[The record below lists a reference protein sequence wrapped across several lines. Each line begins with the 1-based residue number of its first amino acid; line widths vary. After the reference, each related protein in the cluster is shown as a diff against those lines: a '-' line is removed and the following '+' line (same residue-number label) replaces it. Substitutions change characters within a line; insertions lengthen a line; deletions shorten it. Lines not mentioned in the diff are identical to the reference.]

1 MSVSPVSGGATGE
14 LIQIG
19 ARTTRST
26 DLSIVTAQ
34 GDKVTISAS
43 ATHGVGYAA
52 ATGSSDGVS
61 LTAGAVSVSDS
72 SSLSISVE
80 GDLNRRELH
89 DINKVVRALERAA
102 ARGDASRL
110 LDRLSHAHLRSLST
124 ISGSIT
130 TQTVVTAQQIQ
141 GSQQPSDPADSAP
154 PASLDTSTA
163 PSGSSTPAPV
173 AESASSSTADA
184 AATTD
189 APAPA
194 APASQTPTTLKAP
207 VVQKTTAAGAPGVPP
222 PRAPKI
228 EDFMFTIL
236 KALLNPNSG
245 TASGAPAAA
254 SSTSTAD
261 TSDELKAA

>member
-89 DINKVVRALERAA
+89 DINKVVRALQRAA

-110 LDRLSHAHLRSLST
+110 LDRLSQAHLRSLST

-141 GSQQPSDPADSAP
+141 GSQQPAAPADSAP
-154 PASLDTSTA
+154 PASSDTPPV
-163 PSGSSTPAPV
+163 PSGSPTPPPV
-173 AESASSSTADA
+173 AASAPATAEA
-184 AATTD
+184 PATTD

-194 APASQTPTTLKAP
+194 APASQTPMTLKAP
-207 VVQKTTAAGAPGVPP
+207 VVQKTLAAGAPGVPP

-236 KALLNPNSG
+236 KALLNPNG
-245 TASGAPAAA
+245 GATASVAPA
-254 SSTSTAD
+254 STPNAE

>member
-61 LTAGAVSVSDS
+61 VSDS

-89 DINKVVRALERAA
+89 DINKVVRALDRAA

>member
-26 DLSIVTAQ
+26 DLSIVTAE

-52 ATGSSDGVS
+52 ASGSADGVS
-61 LTAGAVSVSDS
+61 LTAGSLTVSDS

-89 DINKVVRALERAA
+89 DIKKVVRALERAA

-110 LDRLSHAHLRSLST
+110 LDRLSHAHLNSLSSV
-124 ISGSIT
+124 SGSIT
-130 TQTVVTAQQIQ
+130 TQTVVTATKVEGTQQAA
-141 GSQQPSDPADSAP
+141 SATDSPAP
-154 PASLDTSTA
+154 PVADAPAQADASA
-163 PSGSSTPAPV
+163 TPPPV
-173 AESASSSTADA
+173 AESTPS
-184 AATTD
+184 TTD
-189 APAPA
+189 APAAATPA
-194 APASQTPTTLKAP
+194 GTTPTTLRAPALQKAEP
-207 VVQKTTAAGAPGVPP
+207 PATPAAEP

-228 EDFMFTIL
+228 EDFMFAIL
-236 KALLNPNSG
+236 KALLNPNGG
-245 TASGAPAAA
+245 TAAPLAAPATDAA
-254 SSTSTAD
+254 PAP
-261 TSDELKAA
+261 KAA

>member
-26 DLSIVTAQ
+26 DLSIVTAE

-52 ATGSSDGVS
+52 AAGSSDGVS
-61 LTAGAVSVSDS
+61 LTAGSVSISDS

-89 DINKVVRALERAA
+89 DIKKVVRALERAA

-130 TQTVVTAQQIQ
+130 TQTVVTAQQVQ
-141 GSQQPSDPADSAP
+141 GSQQPAAPADSA
-154 PASLDTSTA
+154 ASASSDTSA
-163 PSGSSTPAPV
+163 AASDSSTPPPV
-173 AESASSSTADA
+173 AESAPT
-184 AATTD
+184 TTD
-189 APAPA
+189 APAA
-194 APASQTPTTLKAP
+194 ATPSSQTPTMLKAP
-207 VVQKTTAAGAPGVPP
+207 AVQKAMADAGAPTVQPP
-222 PRAPKI
+222 HATKI
-228 EDFMFTIL
+228 EDFMFAIL
-236 KALLNPNSG
+236 KALLNPNG
-245 TASGAPAAA
+245 GPALLAAPAADGA
-254 SSTSTAD
+254 TPATD
-261 TSDELKAA
+261 VKAA